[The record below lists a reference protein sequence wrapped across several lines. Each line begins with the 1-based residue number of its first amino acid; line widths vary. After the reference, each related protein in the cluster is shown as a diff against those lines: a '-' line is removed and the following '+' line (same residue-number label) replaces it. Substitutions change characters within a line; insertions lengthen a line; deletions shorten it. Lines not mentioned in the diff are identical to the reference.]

1 MTIEKYLFLWNYFT
15 PVFQKEKGHIYFIH
29 LHSPS
34 NNTFNLEDK
43 LTNNESM
50 KQSINVYTWSRE
62 EAMPKNFQMAIK
74 HLLPKGFPKMGE
86 PLSRDAVKYLQ
97 GWRLLHHL
105 H

>member
-15 PVFQKEKGHIYFIH
+15 PVFQKGKGHIYFIH

-50 KQSINVYTWSRE
+50 KQSINVYT
-62 EAMPKNFQMAIK
+62 
-74 HLLPKGFPKMGE
+74 
-86 PLSRDAVKYLQ
+86 LQ
-97 GWRLLHHL
+97 YSCLENPMDRGAW
-105 H
+105 